1 MKKEI
6 NKVIEFHSVFKQ
18 EFKTEPSVG
27 DMDLAKKR
35 YDLGK
40 EELDE
45 YLEAVEAGDI
55 VEILDALVDQAY
67 ILFGTV
73 IKHGLQ
79 DKFARAFNLVHEN
92 NMTKLDEN
100 GNAILAPNGKI
111 IKPDNFV
118 PVDLS
123 EVFNHTGYRFKT
135 LEEFKE
141 TCEIREGGSYAC
153 GKDVFTRSMYEFAGK
168 SIPDEVV
175 EDILETGSGIY
186 DEWNITI
193 EMLTK
198 C

>member
-79 DKFARAFNLVHEN
+79 DKFTRAFNLVHEN

-100 GNAILAPNGKI
+100 GDAILAPNGKI

-123 EVFNHTGYRFKT
+123 EVFNHSSYRFKT

-141 TCEIREGGSYAC
+141 SCAVDGRGDYICGSVYF
-153 GKDVFTRSMYEFAGK
+153 V
-168 SIPDEVV
+168 
-175 EDILETGSGIY
+175 
-186 DEWNITI
+186 
-193 EMLTK
+193 
-198 C
+198 

>member
-45 YLEAVEAGDI
+45 YLEAVEDGNI

-79 DKFARAFNLVHEN
+79 DKFERAFNLVHKN

-111 IKPDNFV
+111 IKPDSFV

-123 EVFNHTGYRFKT
+123 SIFKSSGHRVKT
-135 LEEFKE
+135 LGELED
-141 TCEIREGGSYAC
+141 TCTLDHVGDFIC
-153 GKDVFTRSMYEFAGK
+153 GVAYFVSGMHKLVGIDVPNYIAQ
-168 SIPDEVV
+168 EVMDKGCA
-175 EDILETGSGIY
+175 EYKGWTLTP
-186 DEWNITI
+186 
-193 EMLTK
+193 EMLIE